1 MAQKDS
7 LLAQKDALVAQ
18 KDKETQELLAQKDA
32 LMAQKD
38 KENQEPLAQKDAR
51 MVQKDKEHQESLEK
65 KDALIEKKDKDYQ
78 QLIEKKGVRALQENR
93 HNQNRLDSAAAFHLQ
108 LAYSNQTRVH
118 ETPNVVHNFL
128 TTNQQTLNT
137 YGAEVTRTL
146 PRDFKRPSS
155 LKAVF
160 QARSGLNA
168 DVGRKRSVDDIAD
181 TYRPQLMD
189 TKTVV
194 PFKNMADTKGFC
206 YECGKAVKL
215 VFEEQQLAEEG
226 FVLTIDVDHAR
237 FELTKMS
244 PGIPS
249 LELCQKR

>member
-1 MAQKDS
+1 
-7 LLAQKDALVAQ
+7 
-18 KDKETQELLAQKDA
+18 
-32 LMAQKD
+32 
-38 KENQEPLAQKDAR
+38 
-51 MVQKDKEHQESLEK
+51 MVQKDKEHQENL
-65 KDALIEKKDKDYQ
+65 EKKDKDYQ
-78 QLIEKKGVRALQENR
+78 QLIEKKEVRALQENR

-108 LAYSNQTRVH
+108 LAYSNQARVH
-118 ETPNVVHNFL
+118 ETANVVHDFL

-155 LKAVF
+155 LKAVS
-160 QARSGLNA
+160 QVRSGLNA

-181 TYRPQLMD
+181 TYRPQPMD

-194 PFKNMADTKGFC
+194 PFKNMTDTKGFC
-206 YECGKAVKL
+206 HECGKAVKL
-215 VFEEQQLAEEG
+215 VFDEQQLAEEG

-249 LELCQKR
+249 LEICRSSNRSVGSADQGSGSCGRSQCRDILDLSGDRHDFKYRRRREPASISD